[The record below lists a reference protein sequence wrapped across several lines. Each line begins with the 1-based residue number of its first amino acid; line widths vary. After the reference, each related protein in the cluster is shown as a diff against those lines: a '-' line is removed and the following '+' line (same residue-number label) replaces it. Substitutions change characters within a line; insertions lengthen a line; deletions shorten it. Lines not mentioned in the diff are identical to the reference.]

1 MTDARPI
8 LLWFRR
14 DLRLSDHPALHEAAA
29 SGRPV
34 IPVFLLDEGVRSLGA
49 APMMRI
55 GMAAEALA
63 RSLDALGSRLT
74 FRRGPAAEALATAVW
89 PGMHHAVLSV
99 PDARKGE
106 QLVLLTT
113 QEGASARALV
123 AEARARGVPEI
134 QVPRVVHT
142 VTSVPMLGSGKTDYP
157 AAQRSLEGLETV
169 GKPALAV
176 SG

>member
-1 MTDARPI
+1 MLGYLRATAPGVLEVPEGGWYDTGDIVDVDAQRYVTI
-8 LLWFRR
+8 L
-14 DLRLSDHPALHEAAA
+14 
-29 SGRPV
+29 GRAKR
-34 IPVFLLDEGVRSLGA
+34 FA
-49 APMMRI
+49 KI
-55 GMAAEALA
+55 GGEMV
-63 RSLDALGSRLT
+63 SM
-74 FRRGPAAEALATAVW
+74 PAAEALATAVW

-157 AAQRSLEGLETV
+157 AAQRLLEGLETV